1 MMRRLVD
8 IGAAAAAAAVY
19 NNKRV
24 RVRGGGRY
32 SQEREI
38 L

>member
-8 IGAAAAAAAVY
+8 IGAAAAAAVY